1 MHAHDPGDSMTPPRQ
16 ILIAAGLLVGPD
28 GRVLL
33 VRKRGTTAFMQPG
46 GKIEAGEAP
55 EAALVRELREELAL
69 DFSPEAPDY
78 LGRFE
83 APAAHETDAIVIA
96 EVFRLSVTPDL
107 APQAEIEEI
116 RWIDPADPGP
126 LEMAALTRDHILPAH
141 RRQLA

>member
-1 MHAHDPGDSMTPPRQ
+1 MATPPRQ

-46 GKIEAGEAP
+46 GKIEAGEAA
-55 EAALVRELREELAL
+55 EAALRRELGEELAL
-69 DFSPEAPDY
+69 VFAPDAAVY

-83 APAAHETDAIVIA
+83 APAAHEAGATVTA
-96 EVFRLSVTPDL
+96 EVFRLAVDSQL
-107 APQAEIEEI
+107 MPQAEIEEI

-126 LEMAALTRDHILPAH
+126 IEMAALTRDHILPAH
-141 RRQLA
+141 RRRS